1 MLSLHHLSLLR
12 ILSRMIPEHLVF
24 IDLETTG
31 TNTLHDRVIE
41 VGFCEVHNGAVIE
54 EWSSLVNPGEPISP
68 FIEQITGITT
78 EMVSGAPSFY
88 EIADELQDK
97 LAGKVLVAHN
107 ARFDYGFLKSEFR
120 RLERTFQEKILCTL
134 KLSRALFP
142 QEKKHSL
149 DELIDRHALKT
160 QDRHRALGD
169 AQVLRDFFEKL
180 RSELPSE
187 HLAKTI
193 RSQLKQ
199 PSLPPHLPVEQLKRL
214 PSAPGVYLFYGE
226 NDTVLYIGKSIDIR
240 SRVYSHFA
248 GDHRVQKDM
257 RLSQQVRRIDFV
269 ETAGEF
275 GALLLEARLVK
286 ELTPI
291 HNRRLRRTQDL
302 YSIRLVDGTKT
313 GSQPEIVLLKDLSGD
328 QLEGLFGMFR
338 TRRQAET
345 ALREIIL
352 AHGLCNKI
360 LGLEK
365 GSGACFN
372 FQIKKCR
379 GACIGEEPLPLHEA
393 KLFTAFASMKV
404 RSWPFAGAI
413 GIRETSTTKDRTDI
427 HVFNH
432 WCHLGTADCED
443 RLWGLLDSPDL
454 LPFDLDGYKILT
466 RFLEAKGQSHDLIQL
481 SHPAREVRFG

>member
-1 MLSLHHLSLLR
+1 
-12 ILSRMIPEHLVF
+12 MIPEHLVF

-31 TNTLHDRVIE
+31 TKILHDRVTE
-41 VGFCEVHNGAVIE
+41 VGFCEVHDGQVVE
-54 EWSSLVNPGEPISP
+54 EWSSLINPGKPISP

-78 EMVSGAPSFY
+78 AMVSEAPRFS
-88 EIADELQDK
+88 EIAEELQGK

-120 RLERTFQEKILCTL
+120 RLEIAFQEKILCTL
-134 KLSRALFP
+134 KLSRVLFP
-142 QEKKHSL
+142 KQKKHNL
-149 DELIDRHALKT
+149 DELIERHDLKA

-180 RSELPSE
+180 RREVPNEL
-187 HLAKTI
+187 LTKAI

-199 PSLPPHLPVEQLKRL
+199 PSLPPHLPIEQLKRV
-214 PSAPGVYLFYGE
+214 PSSPGVYFFYGE
-226 NDTVLYIGKSIDIR
+226 NDIVLYIGKSIDIR

-269 ETAGEF
+269 ETVGEF
-275 GALLLEARLVK
+275 GALLLEARLIK
-286 ELTPI
+286 ELSPI
-291 HNRRLRRTQDL
+291 HNRQLRRTWDL
-302 YSIRLVDGTKT
+302 YSIRLIRDQKS
-313 GSQPEIVLLKDLSGD
+313 GSKPEVVLLKNLNANELD
-328 QLEGLFGMFR
+328 GLFGMFR
-338 TRRQAET
+338 TKRQAET

-352 AHGLCNKI
+352 AHGLCNKT

-365 GSGACFN
+365 GNGACFN

-379 GACIGEEPLPLHEA
+379 GACVGQESLALHEA
-393 KLFTAFASMKV
+393 TLVTAFASIKV
-404 RSWPFAGAI
+404 HPWPYVGPI
-413 GIRETSTTKDRTDI
+413 GIQEKSATGDRTEI

-432 WCHLGTADCED
+432 WCHLGTAESES
-443 RLWGLLDSPDL
+443 RLWSILDSPAL

-466 RFLEAKGQSHDLIQL
+466 RYLKVNGQTTDLIKL
-481 SHPAREVRFG
+481 SDFESKMQFS